1 MSTSSIEADET
12 EMHQML
18 GILIA
23 GAMQVM
29 RSASGVLTGDQLVC
43 ERRRVRLNLPVIL
56 CVTYKNAVS
65 AEKAR
70 SLAVAE
76 LIPLVVWD
84 IARVI
89 RRVLDHS
96 PR

>member
-1 MSTSSIEADET
+1 
-12 EMHQML
+12 ML
-18 GILIA
+18 VILMT
-23 GAMQVM
+23 GAMHAM

-56 CVTYKNAVS
+56 CVTSKNAVS

-70 SLAVAE
+70 SLGVAE
-76 LIPLVVWD
+76 LIPQPLVVWD